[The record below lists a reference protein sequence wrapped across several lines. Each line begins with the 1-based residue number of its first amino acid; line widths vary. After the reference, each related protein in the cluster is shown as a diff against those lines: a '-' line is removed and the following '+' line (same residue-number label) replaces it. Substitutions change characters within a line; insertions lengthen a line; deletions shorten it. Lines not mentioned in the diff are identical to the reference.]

1 MRIEVSVPGIRKDRG
16 KLPAPTTLEPL
27 PLASLLAGAGVPVWG
42 AMVGPPSEPVTGS
55 EVRGPGGPGWVHP
68 VSSANAPASLIRAA
82 VLPLLGICALLLIPM
97 QLILR
102 ARYSRMTTLRKAL

>member
-27 PLASLLAGAGVPVWG
+27 RLASLLAAGAPVWG
-42 AMVGPPSEPVTGS
+42 EMVDPPSEPVTGG
-55 EVRGPGGPGWVHP
+55 EVRRPGGTGCVQP

-82 VLPLLGICALLLIPM
+82 VLPLLGILGTDTNLAGINS
-97 QLILR
+97 
-102 ARYSRMTTLRKAL
+102 AD